1 MANKKW
7 FLPSNNISINGTVH
21 LPGDK
26 SIGIRSVIILS
37 QSYGISDVHNI
48 SGGED
53 VQTAIAAIKKLKV
66 QIHKINHN
74 HYRIFGL
81 GIGFKKFK
89 GIINFNNSG
98 TTLRLLTGL
107 LATSEVDV
115 KLIGDQSLS
124 KRPMRIIPLMEK
136 FFASFH
142 PKNKN
147 YLPIQITGYPDS
159 AQSELMV
166 NKPSA
171 QMVSACILA
180 GMNSHGITTIKAPN
194 LQRDHT
200 ELMLQY
206 LRYPI
211 KIKNKKNSKIIKIRG
226 KQFLKAEKKY
236 VVPGDPSSAA
246 FLIVLALLSKNS
258 SLSLPNVLLNP
269 KRIGFL
275 NILKKMGGFIKIVNK
290 KKQHGE
296 TVGTIQIKSSLLKGI
311 KVNKKIIP
319 NIIDEVPILMI
330 AASFAN
336 GETFF
341 PNLEE
346 LRIKESDRLL
356 AMENN
361 LKKIGITT
369 KRKNNDMTILGLGEE
384 FYSNKLITI
393 DSYKDHRIALSFAIL
408 AMVSTKRILI
418 KDFDSANVSY
428 PNFLNDIQKIKN
440 KKFKQI
446 VIGMDGPVG
455 SGKTSVAKYAVSK
468 IKNSLFLDSGLL
480 YRFLAKKHLDQ
491 KSKTINVKK
500 LIAIAQTITLKQLQ
514 SSGLH
519 SQKINKL
526 VSTIAKIPKIRSALL
541 PVQRNI
547 IFNNSYQYVFV
558 VGRDIN
564 SKVAQSAD
572 LKIYIDAPL
581 KMRAQRRFLELKSK
595 NKDITFKEV
604 LKTVANRD
612 YLDKNRSNSPLVKT
626 KDSVLINNTGS
637 NIRSTFVK
645 IQRLIRKVQSKKY

>member
-7 FLPSNNISINGTVH
+7 YLKLQTTYQLNGSID

-26 SIGIRSVIILS
+26 SIGIRSIIILS
-37 QSYGISDVHNI
+37 QSYGISEVLNV
-48 SGGED
+48 SSGED

-66 QIHKINHN
+66 QIHKIGHN

-81 GIGFKKFK
+81 GNGFKKFK

-115 KLIGDQSLS
+115 KLTGDLSLS

-147 YLPIQITGYPDS
+147 YLPIQITGYADS
-159 AQSELMV
+159 VQSELVV

-180 GMNSHGITTIKAPN
+180 GLNSYGITTIKAPN

-206 LRYPI
+206 LKYPI
-211 KIKNKKNSKIIKIRG
+211 KIKNKKNSKIIKILG

-296 TVGTIQIKSSLLKGI
+296 IVGTIQIKSSLLKGI
-311 KVNKKIIP
+311 KINKEIIP

-336 GETFF
+336 GELL
-341 PNLEE
+341 NILLE
-346 LRIKESDRLL
+346 LRIKES
-356 AMENN
+356 
-361 LKKIGITT
+361 
-369 KRKNNDMTILGLGEE
+369 
-384 FYSNKLITI
+384 FKL
-393 DSYKDHRIALSFAIL
+393 R
-408 AMVSTKRILI
+408 
-418 KDFDSANVSY
+418 
-428 PNFLNDIQKIKN
+428 
-440 KKFKQI
+440 
-446 VIGMDGPVG
+446 
-455 SGKTSVAKYAVSK
+455 
-468 IKNSLFLDSGLL
+468 
-480 YRFLAKKHLDQ
+480 
-491 KSKTINVKK
+491 
-500 LIAIAQTITLKQLQ
+500 
-514 SSGLH
+514 
-519 SQKINKL
+519 
-526 VSTIAKIPKIRSALL
+526 
-541 PVQRNI
+541 
-547 IFNNSYQYVFV
+547 
-558 VGRDIN
+558 
-564 SKVAQSAD
+564 
-572 LKIYIDAPL
+572 
-581 KMRAQRRFLELKSK
+581 
-595 NKDITFKEV
+595 
-604 LKTVANRD
+604 
-612 YLDKNRSNSPLVKT
+612 
-626 KDSVLINNTGS
+626 
-637 NIRSTFVK
+637 
-645 IQRLIRKVQSKKY
+645 